1 MKHLSKI
8 FVIAAVLFTTSAWS
22 QKTTWPKLYAEAKD
36 RDSTKMLLGFVDRAQ
51 ITNDTAF
58 GWYANTLKYFKP
70 NAEAVS
76 TIKGKTDSMYILLF
90 AGTWCEDSQQIL
102 PKYLSTLDAAGLP
115 ADRVTIIATD
125 RAKTTVANLHK
136 TFGITNVPTLIM
148 LKQGKEV
155 GRIVEYGSTA
165 LMDKELAALAE
176 KM

>member
-1 MKHLSKI
+1 
-8 FVIAAVLFTTSAWS
+8 
-22 QKTTWPKLYAEAKD
+22 
-36 RDSTKMLLGFVDRAQ
+36 VDRAQ
-51 ITNDTAF
+51 IINDTAF
-58 GWYANTLKYFKP
+58 GWYANTLKYFRP

-115 ADRVTIIATD
+115 ADRVTIVATD
-125 RAKTTVANLHK
+125 RAKTAVANLHK

-148 LKQGKEV
+148 LKHGKEV